1 MLTDKLIGTGLNF
14 LDDST
19 ESAEERQKTLSDRHA
34 NDMQSDNWLSK
45 SIRPLAL
52 LILLGL
58 QIVIVA
64 LSAFGFHVDMAIVV
78 QHGTLLMTAFGF
90 YFSSRKAEKIA
101 AQKAKSEINIKELEA
116 KTAFKQSRRDR
127 RRNKNS
133 NGGAG

>member
-1 MLTDKLIGTGLNF
+1 MKITEKLLGKGMNF
-14 LDDST
+14 VDDST

-64 LSAFGFHVDMAIVV
+64 LSAFGYHVDMAIVV

-101 AQKAKSEINIKELEA
+101 AQRAKSEISIKELEA
-116 KTAFKQSRRDR
+116 KQTRRER
-127 RRNKNS
+127 RRAIRT